1 LPRIAIASGKG
12 GVGKSMVS
20 SNLAVALADYGYSV
34 ALVDADI
41 EGATQSLL
49 FGVEVVE
56 GTTLHD
62 YLAGKATEGDVV
74 QQVANGVSAV
84 FGSMQLDA
92 LMEPLELERLEK
104 LTAWLAERHEYVLID
119 SPPGF
124 ERDILAAFAAS
135 DAVLIVLTPDVLS
148 VTGALKTKKVARD
161 EGRAVL
167 GLVVNRSGQDHDIPK
182 DELEALIGERVLV
195 SIPDVPEVRDSVM
208 AGSPMVLSLPKHAV
222 SRAIKKLAKKV
233 ISQCKSLALV
243 A

>member
-1 LPRIAIASGKG
+1 MPRIAIASGKG

-20 SNLAVALADYGYSV
+20 ANLAAALADYGYSV

-49 FGVEVVE
+49 FGVEVTE

-62 YLAGKATEGDVV
+62 YLAGKASEDEVV
-74 QQVANGVSAV
+74 HKVANGISAV
-84 FGSMQLDA
+84 FGSMQLEA
-92 LMEPLELERLEK
+92 LMEPLELERLTR
-104 LTAWLAERHEYVLID
+104 LTSWLGERHEYVLID

-124 ERDILAAFAAS
+124 ERDILATISAS
-135 DAVLIVLTPDVLS
+135 DALLIVLTPDILS

-167 GLVVNRSGQDHDIPK
+167 GLVVNRSGHDHDIPRN
-182 DELEALIGERVLV
+182 ELEALMDERVLAT
-195 SIPDVPEVRDSVM
+195 IPDVPDVRDSVM
-208 AGSPMVLSLPKHAV
+208 AGVPIVLSLPKHEV
-222 SRAIKKLAKKV
+222 SKAIKKLAKKV